1 MIGKLVFMVIRTL
14 RFGIF
19 IIKTHVLIKA
29 LGLIHIKIV
38 RHRGRIREAVPG
50 SVIRRRSVIVISAVG
65 PPVGEVNPLPIIEG
79 INKTGRLREGR
90 RVILVV
96 QHCVRNRGTQPR
108 DQGPAVQQSDMR

>member
-1 MIGKLVFMVIRTL
+1 MEPGMIGKLVFMVIRTL

-65 PPVGEVNPLPIIEG
+65 PPGGEGNAAQQVLLYGLRAI
-79 INKTGRLREGR
+79 GRVYLF
-90 RVILVV
+90 LL
-96 QHCVRNRGTQPR
+96 
-108 DQGPAVQQSDMR
+108 